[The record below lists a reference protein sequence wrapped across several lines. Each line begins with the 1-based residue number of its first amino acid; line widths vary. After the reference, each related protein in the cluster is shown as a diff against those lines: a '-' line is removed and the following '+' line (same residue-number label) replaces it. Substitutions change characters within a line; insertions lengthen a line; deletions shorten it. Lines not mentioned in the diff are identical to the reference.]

1 MRITPLVIVALGLV
15 ILAGGLPVMAEEF
28 TFDYQ
33 KIIETDQPV
42 DLRLEMASGNL
53 TVSGGESDRL
63 IIEAVKR
70 IRATGRDEAE
80 EVANHIEIKVEQ
92 TGNLVEITTNYL
104 KLSNRS
110 RSFWSKVLGAG
121 ADSYGD
127 VDFNITVPDI
137 NLFKIKSTAA
147 EIELSNIEAEI
158 DVENASGSTRGE
170 FLFGPVTVRQPA
182 GDIELKWVE
191 GDIRINSNS
200 SRITIKQVVG
210 AIDVLSRTGDVR
222 IQTELD
228 SPRDYF
234 VETTTGKIT
243 FEVPENSSGMLSIE
257 TRSGNVTSQVP
268 VAIRSRTGTRLVGE
282 FGSGGPRITLSSS
295 TGDVEVC
302 GF

>member
-1 MRITPLVIVALGLV
+1 VRITLLVIVALGFVVLSG
-15 ILAGGLPVMAEEF
+15 ALPVLAEEF

-33 KIIETDQPV
+33 KIIETDHPI
-42 DLRLEMASGNL
+42 DLRLEMASGKL

-70 IRATGRDEAE
+70 IRATGLDEAE
-80 EVANHIEIKVEQ
+80 EVANHIEIKVKQ
-92 TGNLVEITTNYL
+92 TGNLVEISTNYL

-127 VDFNITVPDI
+127 VDFNSTVPDV

-147 EIELSNIEAEI
+147 EIELSNLEADI
-158 DVENASGSTRGE
+158 DVENASGSIRGE

-200 SRITIKQVVG
+200 SRIMIKQVVG

-222 IQTELD
+222 
-228 SPRDYF
+228 F
-234 VETTTGKIT
+234 VETTTGRIT
-243 FEVPENSSGMLSIE
+243 FEVPESSSGVLSIE

>member
-1 MRITPLVIVALGLV
+1 MRIAPLVIVAVGFV
-15 ILAGGLPVMAEEF
+15 ILAGALPASAEEF

-33 KIIETDQPV
+33 KIIKTDQPI
-42 DLRLEMASGNL
+42 DLKLVMASGKL

-70 IRATGRDEAE
+70 IRATGLDEAE
-80 EVANHIEIKVEQ
+80 EVANHIEIKVQQ
-92 TGNLVEITTNYL
+92 TGDLVEITTNYL

-127 VDFNITVPDI
+127 VDFHITVPDI
-137 NLFKIKSTAA
+137 NLFKVKSTAA
-147 EIELSNIEAEI
+147 EIELSNIEARI

-170 FLFGPVTVRQPA
+170 FLFGPVTVRQPS

-191 GDIRINSNS
+191 GDIRISSNS
-200 SRITIKQVVG
+200 SRITVKQVVG
-210 AIDVLSRTGDVR
+210 SIDVMSQTGDVR

-228 SPRDYF
+228 SPKDFF
-234 VETTTGKIT
+234 VETTTGRIT
-243 FEVPENSSGMLSIE
+243 FEVPESSSGILSID
-257 TRSGNVTSQVP
+257 TRSGNVSSQVP
-268 VAIRSRTGTRLVGE
+268 VTILSRTRTRLVGE
-282 FGSGGPRITLSSS
+282 FGSGGPKITLSSS
-295 TGDVEVC
+295 TGDVEVR